1 MSCSF
6 VLVTVAQLC
15 CWTGRRPVAGSHVS
29 HSLDESE
36 DYMHV
41 DFSVSFKDRISRVN
55 VYAEQ
60 VNAEQCLIT
69 KKTFF

>member
-1 MSCSF
+1 M
-6 VLVTVAQLC
+6 
-15 CWTGRRPVAGSHVS
+15 S

-69 KKTFF
+69 KKTFLKKLNYKQCRKEKKKKTFVV